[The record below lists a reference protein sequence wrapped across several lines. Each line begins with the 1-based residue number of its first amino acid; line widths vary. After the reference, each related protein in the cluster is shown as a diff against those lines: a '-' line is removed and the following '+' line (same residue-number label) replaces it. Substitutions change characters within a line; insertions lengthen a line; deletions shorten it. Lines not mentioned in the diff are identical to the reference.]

1 MGETLDNIAEAIEEL
16 EGGDDD
22 GEHMVE
28 TLDNIAEEIEDL
40 EGEVGDEEELVDIA
54 EDVEE
59 LEWEETKELEGL
71 EGKDGGEVQVKTL
84 EGIAEEVQDLEG
96 EDGDEEEL
104 VEALEEIEEEIE
116 ELKGEDGSAAVAETL
131 VPAATELSPPLLKGA
146 DAVPP
151 SVAAAAAIVAEPTGL
166 TKLHRAALL
175 SCAVVAMA
183 AFALVMNNIKGS
195 KKQELDVVRIVNLRG
210 SPRYGGSVAPMP
222 TKGLRGKRR
231 RASISDQF
239 DDVNLP
245 LEVRNS
251 ASGGWHCVYDVDQID
266 FRALGHVSNHGEDGA
281 TNQDD
286 VENSP
291 FMADELEE
299 IESGVKDYSD
309 INLDDQSDEDL
320 IRAYNEALAL
330 DVEPE
335 SEAVNFVMQSFG
347 SDTPMQEDTPTI
359 Q

>member
-1 MGETLDNIAEAIEEL
+1 MG
-16 EGGDDD
+16 
-22 GEHMVE
+22 
-28 TLDNIAEEIEDL
+28 
-40 EGEVGDEEELVDIA
+40 
-54 EDVEE
+54 
-59 LEWEETKELEGL
+59 EGL
-71 EGKDGGEVQVKTL
+71 EGKDGGEVQVKTPEGIAEENEEL
-84 EGIAEEVQDLEG
+84 EGEDSNEEELAEALEDIAEEVQDLEG

-266 FRALGHVSNHGEDGA
+266 FRALGHVSNHGEEGA

-291 FMADELEE
+291 FMADELEA
-299 IESGVKDYSD
+299 IESG
-309 INLDDQSDEDL
+309 EDL

-330 DVEPE
+330 EVEPE

-347 SDTPMQEDTPTI
+347 SNTTMQDDTPKI
-359 Q
+359 L

>member
-1 MGETLDNIAEAIEEL
+1 MG
-16 EGGDDD
+16 
-22 GEHMVE
+22 
-28 TLDNIAEEIEDL
+28 
-40 EGEVGDEEELVDIA
+40 
-54 EDVEE
+54 
-59 LEWEETKELEGL
+59 EGL
-71 EGKDGGEVQVKTL
+71 EGKDGGEVQVKTPEGIAEENEEL
-84 EGIAEEVQDLEG
+84 EGEDSNEEELAEALEDIAEEVQDLEG

-195 KKQELDVVRIVNLRG
+195 KTQELDVVRIVNLRG

-266 FRALGHVSNHGEDGA
+266 FRALGHASNHGEDGA
-281 TNQDD
+281 TSQDD
-286 VENSP
+286 VESAL

-299 IESGVKDYSD
+299 IESGVRNYSGT
-309 INLDDQSDEDL
+309 NLDDQSDEDL

-330 DVEPE
+330 EVEPE

-347 SDTPMQEDTPTI
+347 SNTTMQDDTPKI
-359 Q
+359 L